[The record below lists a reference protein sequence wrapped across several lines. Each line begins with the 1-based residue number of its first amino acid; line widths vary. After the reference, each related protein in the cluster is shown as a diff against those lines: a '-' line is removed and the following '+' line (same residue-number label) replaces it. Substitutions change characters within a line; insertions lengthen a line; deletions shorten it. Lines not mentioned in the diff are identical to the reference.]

1 MNQPMKP
8 VDAHGQRFQTP
19 DPLKIIAWLQSS
31 EGFTI
36 VRDEPAVVELERGT
50 ERVRIS
56 SDGLVSAIGDDS
68 QRAAYRLLLNCEE
81 GK

>member
-1 MNQPMKP
+1 MNQPLRP

-19 DPLKIIAWLQSS
+19 DPMAIIAFLQS

-36 VRDEPAVVELERGT
+36 VRDERAVVELERET

-68 QRAAYRLLLNCEE
+68 QRAAFRLLMNCEE
-81 GK
+81 SK